1 MEKYLKHVIMTFLG
15 FQFSLFLLSGLS
27 PEEQESCL
35 RLYKPENEYADL
47 NIRDLKQRIVN
58 KGLPVKYF
66 QTKEELGQHVFEDW
80 LTIINQLFP
89 PFLQGPEFLGKNHL
103 HTV

>member
-1 MEKYLKHVIMTFLG
+1 MCYNHFLTFLVD
-15 FQFSLFLLSGLS
+15 LS
-27 PEEQESCL
+27 PAEQDSVL
-35 RLYKPENEYADL
+35 KLYKPENENADL

-80 LTIINQLFP
+80 LSIINQLYP
-89 PFLQGPEFLGKNHL
+89 PLLQGPEFLGEAFGDHAL
-103 HTV
+103 QL

>member
-1 MEKYLKHVIMTFLG
+1 MEDYLKHVIMNFIGLFSFL
-15 FQFSLFLLSGLS
+15 FSLGLS
-27 PEEQESCL
+27 PEEEESCL
-35 RLYKPENEYADL
+35 CLYKPENEYADL

-89 PFLQGPEFLGKNHL
+89 PLLQGPEFLGKNHS